1 MGAQTRGILEFAV
14 LGPGD
19 QVISALEDLVSRNGI
34 KAASFVAIGAFSS
47 VTLGYF
53 VRPSRS
59 YEHLRYDEQV
69 EVCSLV
75 GNISWL
81 DGKPKVHAHC
91 VIGFRDGSTR
101 GGHLIEGKVW
111 PTLEVRLEILP
122 TELVRVLDPEIGLAL
137 LAL

>member
-1 MGAQTRGILEFAV
+1 MSAQTRGILEFAV

-19 QVISALEDLVSRNGI
+19 EAIAALEALASRNGI

-53 VRPSRS
+53 DRQSRS
-59 YEHLRYDEQV
+59 YERLAYAEQV

-75 GNISWL
+75 GNIGWL

-91 VIGFRDGSTR
+91 VIGLRDGSTR
-101 GGHLIEGKVW
+101 GGHLIEGQVW
-111 PTLEVRLEILP
+111 PTLEIRLEILP
-122 TELVRVLDPEIGLAL
+122 TELARVHDPEIGLAL
-137 LAL
+137 LEL